1 MCIFVYNTHQKYVKT
16 HVLMHDL
23 ALWYSIKGFKS
34 LLLRQEPPANKPFA
48 GGSVFLDYPKDGKRK
63 EEKMDL
69 NAWMEEYRA
78 AVEAAFGS
86 RVVCLGLQ
94 GEKVERLGE
103 IGRSTVS

>member
-1 MCIFVYNTHQKYVKT
+1 
-16 HVLMHDL
+16 
-23 ALWYSIKGFKS
+23 
-34 LLLRQEPPANKPFA
+34 
-48 GGSVFLDYPKDGKRK
+48 
-63 EEKMDL
+63 MDL